1 MSILK
6 QTLAKKI
13 EAWRPRTVKLI
24 KEHAD
29 LEIGKVT
36 IGQAIGGMRGVKCLV
51 TDISYL
57 DPFEGI
63 RFRGYTIPE
72 VLEKLPKPPGAE
84 IPYVE
89 GFLYLLITGDIP
101 TKKEVKEV
109 PKDHDITDEMAAY
122 KLANDPFPGYFG
134 IFYKN
139 AKPTKNAK
147 EAGINKAAMEKVA
160 GLKDWQILQKTFD
173 RLK

>member
-6 QTLAKKI
+6 KTLAKKI
-13 EAWRPRTVKLI
+13 DAWRPRTIKLI

-84 IPYVE
+84 MPYVE
-89 GFLYLLITGDIP
+89 GFMYLLLTGDIP
-101 TKKEVKEV
+101 TKKEVMEV
-109 PKDHDITDEMAAY
+109 MHELVMRRNVPDYVYKVLDDLAECHPMVMFSAAVVS
-122 KLANDPFPGYFG
+122 
-134 IFYKN
+134 
-139 AKPTKNAK
+139 
-147 EAGINKAAMEKVA
+147 M
-160 GLKDWQILQKTFD
+160 
-173 RLK
+173 